1 MTTLI
6 HGGIIVNEGMRRQ
19 ADIIVEDDRIKE
31 IIPEGI
37 SACSTDSFDVVLD
50 ASGCYVLPGVI
61 DSHVHFRDPGL
72 THKGDMHTESLAA
85 LAGGVTTVFDMPN
98 TKPQTTTVEA
108 LHEKQ
113 TIAEQ
118 KMHVNYAF
126 FPGVTNDNLEELQ
139 RIDTTTI
146 PGFKLF
152 MGSSTGNMLVDREQA
167 LEAIFRFAG
176 EKGITLMA
184 HCEDTET
191 INRHMAYYKQLTGS
205 DDPDVRL
212 HPLIRNEEACMKSS
226 ELGVRLAQ
234 KYDTHFHIA
243 HVSTAC
249 ELEMIKGL
257 GDAHRH
263 ITCEATVA
271 HLLFSTVDYDTLGTR
286 IKCNPAVKGFLD
298 REALRRA
305 LVDDTVSTIG
315 TDHAPHTLEEKTGG
329 CAKAMSGMP
338 MIQFSLISML
348 SLVDEGVL
356 SMERLVQLMAHN
368 PAKLFGVSQRGF
380 LRQGYKADMA
390 IVKQCDEPWTLTK
403 DCILSRCGWS
413 PLEGRQMQWRVKST
427 ILNGRIAFA
436 DGKVNENTHGEPVRF
451 EK

>member
-50 ASGCYVLPGVI
+50 ASGCYVFPGVI
-61 DSHVHFRDPGL
+61 DSHVHFRDLGL

-249 ELEMIKGL
+249 ELDMIKGL

-315 TDHAPHTLEEKTGG
+315 TDHAPHTLEEKSGG

-380 LRQGYKADMA
+380 LRRGYKADMA

-427 ILNGRIAFA
+427 ILNGRIAFS

>member
-6 HGGIIVNEGMRRQ
+6 HGGVIVNEGMRRQ

-205 DDPDVRL
+205 DDPDIRL

-315 TDHAPHTLEEKTGG
+315 TDHAPHTLEEKSGG

>member
-6 HGGIIVNEGMRRQ
+6 HGGIIVNEGMHRQ
-19 ADIIVEDDRIKE
+19 ADIVVEDDRIKE

-212 HPLIRNEEACMKSS
+212 HPLIRNEAACMKSS

-315 TDHAPHTLEEKTGG
+315 TDHAPHTLAEKTGG

-390 IVKQCDEPWTLTK
+390 IVKHCDEPWTLTK

>member
-113 TIAEQ
+113 IIAEQ

-139 RIDTTTI
+139 RIDATTI

-226 ELGVRLAQ
+226 ELGVRLAR

-249 ELEMIKGL
+249 ELDMIKGIS
-257 GDAHRH
+257 DAHRH

-390 IVKQCDEPWTLTK
+390 IVKHCDEPWTLTK
-403 DCILSRCGWS
+403 DCILSRCEWS

-436 DGKVNENTHGEPVRF
+436 DGKINENTHGEPVRF

>member
-191 INRHMAYYKQLTGS
+191 INRHMAYYKHLTGS

-315 TDHAPHTLEEKTGG
+315 TDHAPHTLEEDGG
-329 CAKAMSGMP
+329 LCKGNVWNA
-338 MIQFSLISML
+338 
-348 SLVDEGVL
+348 DDTVL
-356 SMERLVQLMAHN
+356 SDFDA
-368 PAKLFGVSQRGF
+368 
-380 LRQGYKADMA
+380 
-390 IVKQCDEPWTLTK
+390 LT
-403 DCILSRCGWS
+403 R
-413 PLEGRQMQWRVKST
+413 R
-427 ILNGRIAFA
+427 
-436 DGKVNENTHGEPVRF
+436 
-451 EK
+451 

>member
-113 TIAEQ
+113 SIAEQ

>member
-113 TIAEQ
+113 SIAEQ

-139 RIDTTTI
+139 RIDATTI

-167 LEAIFRFAG
+167 LEAIFMFAG

-249 ELEMIKGL
+249 ELDMIKGL

-315 TDHAPHTLEEKTGG
+315 TDHAPHTLEEKSGG

-356 SMERLVQLMAHN
+356 SKERLVQLMAHN

-390 IVKQCDEPWTLTK
+390 IVKHCDEPWTLTK

>member
-113 TIAEQ
+113 SIAEQ

-139 RIDTTTI
+139 HIDTTTI

-257 GDAHRH
+257 GHAHRH

-305 LVDDTVSTIG
+305 LVDDTVSTVG
-315 TDHAPHTLEEKTGG
+315 TDHAPHTLEEKSGG

>member
-249 ELEMIKGL
+249 ELDMIKGL

-315 TDHAPHTLEEKTGG
+315 TDHAPHTLEEKSGG

-356 SMERLVQLMAHN
+356 SMERLVQLMSHN

-427 ILNGRIAFA
+427 MLNGRVAFA

>member
-6 HGGIIVNEGMRRQ
+6 HGGVIVNEGMRRQ

-191 INRHMAYYKQLTGS
+191 INRHMTYYKQLTGS

-315 TDHAPHTLEEKTGG
+315 TDHAPHTLEEKSGG

>member
-390 IVKQCDEPWTLTK
+390 IVKHCDEPWTLTK

>member
-249 ELEMIKGL
+249 ELDMIKGL

-298 REALRRA
+298 REALRHA

-315 TDHAPHTLEEKTGG
+315 TDHAPHTLEEKSGG

-356 SMERLVQLMAHN
+356 SMERLVQLMSHN

-427 ILNGRIAFA
+427 MLNGRVAFA

>member
-108 LHEKQ
+108 LHGKQ

-315 TDHAPHTLEEKTGG
+315 TDHAPHTLEEKSGG

>member
-6 HGGIIVNEGMRRQ
+6 HGGIIVNEGTRRQ
-19 ADIIVEDDRIKE
+19 ADIIVGDDRIKE

-315 TDHAPHTLEEKTGG
+315 TDHAPHTLAEKSGG
-329 CAKAMSGMP
+329 SAKAMSGMP

-380 LRQGYKADMA
+380 LRQGYKADIA

-427 ILNGRIAFA
+427 MLNGRIAFA

>member
-72 THKGDMHTESLAA
+72 THKGDMQTESLAA

-212 HPLIRNEEACMKSS
+212 HPLIRNEEACIKSS

-234 KYDTHFHIA
+234 KYDTHFHVA

-249 ELEMIKGL
+249 ELDMIKGL

-315 TDHAPHTLEEKTGG
+315 TDHAPHTLEEKSGG
-329 CAKAMSGMP
+329 SAKAMSGMP

>member
-113 TIAEQ
+113 IIAEQ

>member
-1 MTTLI
+1 MTTII

-298 REALRRA
+298 REALRCA
-305 LVDDTVSTIG
+305 LTDGTVSTIG
-315 TDHAPHTLEEKTGG
+315 TDHAPHTLEEKSGG
-329 CAKAMSGMP
+329 SAKAMSGMP

>member
-113 TIAEQ
+113 SIAEQ

-139 RIDTTTI
+139 RIDATTI

-249 ELEMIKGL
+249 ELDMIKGL

-315 TDHAPHTLEEKTGG
+315 TDHAPHTLEEKSGG

-338 MIQFSLISML
+338 MIQFSLNSML

>member
-226 ELGVRLAQ
+226 ELGARLAQ

-315 TDHAPHTLEEKTGG
+315 TDHAPHTFEEKSGG

-356 SMERLVQLMAHN
+356 SMERLVQLMSHN

-436 DGKVNENTHGEPVRF
+436 DGKVNDNIHGEPVKF

>member
-19 ADIIVEDDRIKE
+19 ADIIVEDDWIKE

-108 LHEKQ
+108 LHGKQ

-139 RIDTTTI
+139 RIDKTTI

-315 TDHAPHTLEEKTGG
+315 TDHAPHTLEEKSGG

>member
-126 FPGVTNDNLEELQ
+126 FPGVTNDNLKELQ

-176 EKGITLMA
+176 ENGITLMA

-249 ELEMIKGL
+249 ELDMIKGL

-315 TDHAPHTLEEKTGG
+315 TDHAPHTLEEKSGG

-356 SMERLVQLMAHN
+356 SMERLVQLMSHN

-427 ILNGRIAFA
+427 MLNGRVAFA

>member
-139 RIDTTTI
+139 RIDTTNI

-249 ELEMIKGL
+249 ELDMIKGL

-315 TDHAPHTLEEKTGG
+315 TDHAPHTLEEKSGG

-356 SMERLVQLMAHN
+356 SMERLVQLMSHN

>member
-50 ASGCYVLPGVI
+50 ASGCYVLPGII

-167 LEAIFRFAG
+167 LESIFRFAG

-226 ELGVRLAQ
+226 ELGVQLAQ

-249 ELEMIKGL
+249 ELDMIKGL
-257 GDAHRH
+257 GDAHRL

-315 TDHAPHTLEEKTGG
+315 TDHAPHTLEEKSGG
-329 CAKAMSGMP
+329 SAKAMSGMP

>member
-6 HGGIIVNEGMRRQ
+6 HGGIIVNEGMRQQ

-176 EKGITLMA
+176 ENGITLMA

-249 ELEMIKGL
+249 ELDMIKGL

-315 TDHAPHTLEEKTGG
+315 TDHAPHTLEEKSGG

-356 SMERLVQLMAHN
+356 SMERLVQLMSHN

-413 PLEGRQMQWRVKST
+413 PLEGRQMQWRVMST
-427 ILNGRIAFA
+427 MLSGRIAFA

>member
-113 TIAEQ
+113 SIAEQ

-249 ELEMIKGL
+249 ELDMIKGL

>member
-6 HGGIIVNEGMRRQ
+6 HGGVIVNEGMRRQ

-113 TIAEQ
+113 SIAEQ

-271 HLLFSTVDYDTLGTR
+271 HLLFSTVDYGTLGTR

-315 TDHAPHTLEEKTGG
+315 TDHAPHTLEEKSGG

-427 ILNGRIAFA
+427 ILNGRIVFA

>member
-6 HGGIIVNEGMRRQ
+6 HGGIIVNEGMHRQ

-113 TIAEQ
+113 IIAEQ

-298 REALRRA
+298 REALRCA
-305 LVDDTVSTIG
+305 LTDGTVSTIG

>member
-113 TIAEQ
+113 SIAEQ

-167 LEAIFRFAG
+167 LEAIFMFAG

-257 GDAHRH
+257 SDAHPH

-315 TDHAPHTLEEKTGG
+315 TDHAPHTLEEKSGG

-356 SMERLVQLMAHN
+356 SKERLVQLMAHN

-390 IVKQCDEPWTLTK
+390 IVKHCDEPWTLTK

>member
-6 HGGIIVNEGMRRQ
+6 HGGIIVNEGTRLR
-19 ADIIVEDDRIKE
+19 ADIIVEGDRIKE

-37 SACSTDSFDVVLD
+37 SASSTDSFDVVLD
-50 ASGCYVLPGVI
+50 ASGCFVLPGVI

-113 TIAEQ
+113 AIAEQ

-139 RIDTTTI
+139 RMDTTTI

-167 LEAIFRFAG
+167 LEAIFQFAG

-191 INRHMAYYKQLTGS
+191 INQHMAYYKQLTGS

-226 ELGVRLAQ
+226 DLGVRLAQ
-234 KYDTHFHIA
+234 KYNTRFHIA
-243 HVSTAC
+243 HVSTAS

-257 GDAHRH
+257 GEAGSH

-271 HLLFSTVDYDTLGTR
+271 HLLFSVVDYDTLGTR

-298 REALRRA
+298 REVLRCG
-305 LVDDTVSTIG
+305 LTDGTVSTIG
-315 TDHAPHTLEEKTGG
+315 TDHAPHAWEEKSGG

-338 MIQFSLISML
+338 MVQFSLISML

-356 SMERLVQLMAHN
+356 SIERLVELMAHN

-380 LRQGYKADMA
+380 LRKGYKADIA
-390 IVKQCDEPWTLTK
+390 LVRHCDEQWTLTK

-413 PLEGRQMQWRVKST
+413 PLEGRQMQWRVKAT
-427 ILNGRIAFA
+427 MLNGMVACA
-436 DGKVNENTHGEPVRF
+436 DGKVNENTHGEPVKF
-451 EK
+451 ER

>member
-315 TDHAPHTLEEKTGG
+315 TDHAPHTLEEKSGG

-380 LRQGYKADMA
+380 LRQGYKAD
-390 IVKQCDEPWTLTK
+390 ITLVERCDEPWTLTK

>member
-249 ELEMIKGL
+249 ELDMIKGL

-315 TDHAPHTLEEKTGG
+315 TDHAPHTLEEKSGG

>member
-126 FPGVTNDNLEELQ
+126 FPGVTNDNLKELQ

-249 ELEMIKGL
+249 ELDMIKGL

-315 TDHAPHTLEEKTGG
+315 TDHAPHTLEEKSGG

-356 SMERLVQLMAHN
+356 SMERLVQLMSHN

-427 ILNGRIAFA
+427 MLNGRVAFA

>member
-98 TKPQTTTVEA
+98 TKPQTTTVET

-249 ELEMIKGL
+249 ELDMIKGL

-315 TDHAPHTLEEKTGG
+315 TDHAPHTLEEKSGG

-356 SMERLVQLMAHN
+356 SMERLVQLMSHN

-427 ILNGRIAFA
+427 MLNGRVAFA

>member
-257 GDAHRH
+257 GDAHCH

-298 REALRRA
+298 REALRCA
-305 LVDDTVSTIG
+305 LTDGTVSTIG
-315 TDHAPHTLEEKTGG
+315 TDHAPHTLEEKSGG

-338 MIQFSLISML
+338 MVQFSLIAML